1 MWFNKKPMTMF
12 VHAYDEVHA
21 KNVVNWKCKNM
32 NMTTPDRITVGFG
45 HTRNKR

>member
-1 MWFNKKPMTMF
+1 MF